1 MDDIDRTSDSYRL
14 KKSLLQRAWR
24 SSNPEKAPELI
35 AMINNASKW
44 RRDLSAAEEGAL
56 IRRNEELIQE
66 NEDRD
71 LVERIRRARS
81 VGAEDVSVVLQD
93 IKETKQLLLATNA
106 DRFPVDRSGEKE
118 RLIYNDDSAE
128 YKYYVETEMHNEMDF
143 RTYLLNARICTA
155 GGLPVLSFGTIRMN
169 AAERMK
175 ADKDPEN
182 YTARF
187 WSNEDYKPFLK
198 LREDYFSRQKEDP
211 PRPSYH

>member
-1 MDDIDRTSDSYRL
+1 MEDIDRTSDSYRL

-44 RRDLSAAEEGAL
+44 RRDLTTAEEEAL

-66 NEDRD
+66 NEDRG
-71 LVERIRRARS
+71 LVERIKQAKS
-81 VGAEDVSVVLQD
+81 VDPEDVSAILQD
-93 IKETKQLLLATNA
+93 IKETRQLLLATNV
-106 DRFPVDRSGEKE
+106 DRFPSDRSGEKE

-128 YKYYVETEMHNEMDF
+128 FKYYVEAEMHNEMDF
-143 RTYLLNARICTA
+143 RAYLLSARICTA
-155 GGLPVLSFGTIRMN
+155 GSLPVLSFGTIRMN
-169 AAERMK
+169 AAERLK
-175 ADKDPEN
+175 ADKGPEN

-198 LREDYFSRQKEDP
+198 LRDDYFSRQKEDP